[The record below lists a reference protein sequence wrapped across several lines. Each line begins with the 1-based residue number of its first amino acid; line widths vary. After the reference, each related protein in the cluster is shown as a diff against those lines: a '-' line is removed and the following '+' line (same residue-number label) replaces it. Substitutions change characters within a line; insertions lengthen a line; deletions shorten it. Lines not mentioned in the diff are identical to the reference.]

1 MENTIIKNAAHAT
14 LKIKSEASIA
24 ITTEI
29 IREEVMRF
37 QVMYP
42 LDTYPSINWEG
53 IINELESH
61 YTITI
66 GSSETLYNHKIPWI
80 RNYKQ
85 NNPNLSDFPFWN
97 NYKRHLFEN
106 QQLPQTVIDEIDQST
121 DAILDGMSNPR
132 RNR

>member
-85 NNPNLSDFPFWN
+85 NNPNLSDFPFS
-97 NYKRHLFEN
+97 KFRVSCLF
-106 QQLPQTVIDEIDQST
+106 IRST
-121 DAILDGMSNPR
+121 LFTYLIRPIVSI
-132 RNR
+132 

>member
-1 MENTIIKNAAHAT
+1 MESTIIQNAAHAT
-14 LKIKSEASIA
+14 LKVKRDSGIA

-37 QVMYP
+37 QNMYS
-42 LDTYPSINWEG
+42 LEGYPSINWER

-66 GSSETLYNHKIPWI
+66 GVSETLYNHRIPWV

-97 NYKRHLFEN
+97 NFNSFFNASVRCFFYL
-106 QQLPQTVIDEIDQST
+106 
-121 DAILDGMSNPR
+121 AIYTSFFTNILNLNIKFLR
-132 RNR
+132 